1 MSTNR
6 SLSLAILVRVGDYFS
21 LVIGKYFLA
30 KIDVVLEALVPM
42 ESVAVSA
49 NFYIKFLIFMVS
61 YSW

>member
-1 MSTNR
+1 M
-6 SLSLAILVRVGDYFS
+6 
-21 LVIGKYFLA
+21 IGKYFLA

>member
-1 MSTNR
+1 M
-6 SLSLAILVRVGDYFS
+6 AILVRVGDYLS

-49 NFYIKFLIFMVS
+49 KFYIKFLIFMVS